1 MNWLIKSWTLPSSTI
16 TGLHHI
22 TDWVYIIK
30 TSYGLL
36 RTQFPP
42 RLTDALMLADGSI
55 PMLPVII
62 EASSDKISPKRLLV
76 TIVSNCKKSS
86 IERDNDK

>member
-1 MNWLIKSWTLPSSTI
+1 
-16 TGLHHI
+16 
-22 TDWVYIIK
+22 
-30 TSYGLL
+30 
-36 RTQFPP
+36 
-42 RLTDALMLADGSI
+42 MLADGSI

-76 TIVSNCKKSS
+76 TIVSNCKNSS

>member
-1 MNWLIKSWTLPSSTI
+1 MGSNNHRLTPYYRLGLYNQKLIGI
-16 TGLHHI
+16 AEN
-22 TDWVYIIK
+22 
-30 TSYGLL
+30 TSI
-36 RTQFPP
+36 QFQP

-76 TIVSNCKKSS
+76 TIVSNCKNSS